1 MCRSADALAPG
12 SAYSGVEAGRVPSPH
27 KECDRAPPAGGG
39 AGSLHSSRRCCTF
52 IVGARRSGAVSPIS
66 ASFPSVGPRG
76 RPHGGV
82 ARRRVRAR
90 GGAHPVIRAADPDR
104 SRRRP
109 FRWPGGSS
117 RIPVRLEGS
126 GSAIPRPL
134 ILRRIGRA
142 PLSSGAAFALARP
155 LVRLNG
161 AFTRPLPR
169 ERCAGSAG
177 VRA

>member
-104 SRRRP
+104 SRRRRLDGP
-109 FRWPGGSS
+109 EGPVESPCGSKGRGPRSPGPSS
-117 RIPVRLEGS
+117 
-126 GSAIPRPL
+126 SA
-134 ILRRIGRA
+134 
-142 PLSSGAAFALARP
+142 
-155 LVRLNG
+155 V
-161 AFTRPLPR
+161 
-169 ERCAGSAG
+169 
-177 VRA
+177 

>member
-1 MCRSADALAPG
+1 MVASRR
-12 SAYSGVEAGRVPSPH
+12 GVSPPPQEYDH
-27 KECDRAPPAGGG
+27 APPAGRASGL
-39 AGSLHSSRRCCTF
+39 LHSSRRRCVF

-66 ASFPSVGPRG
+66 SSFPSVGPRG

-82 ARRRVRAR
+82 PRRRVRAR

-142 PLSSGAAFALARP
+142 PLSSGAAFALARLLYSPRGRADYPSP
-155 LVRLNG
+155 LRRGLRSEPVRCHK
-161 AFTRPLPR
+161 APS
-169 ERCAGSAG
+169 ERH
-177 VRA
+177 